1 MLRLLFIVTI
11 MSSQL
16 TSVEAQW
23 RHFSI
28 YVDNDSNFDINCVGK
43 TEKGEGVFAKYTSV
57 IKAHQ
62 KFLFIVDGDKSTLP
76 RGVEGIITITVPGY
90 DGHAILYFD
99 NPVSGSPSFE
109 IRDPLYPIAATEFST
124 SEIKDVI
131 VLREKAVAV
140 RIKVDTTRD
149 HKPPV
154 PLPVSGDSKTHPS
167 GVSIPA
173 VINFDWRVDQRM
185 HRDDDDDDNKSGKAY
200 REVTYYFT
208 ANGDYA
214 AIKDEEASFSLMVYS
229 KDGQT
234 WIFDDKKKTIT
245 VMNMPKTV
253 GEGGMMGKKLAE
265 DISKAP
271 LRKDRDDE
279 HFTITKS
286 GKTKMFLGAYPAE
299 EYVVQNNK
307 VLTTRS
313 TGKTGT
319 MSLWYAKVPF
329 DPVKIYTMGA
339 GRPTDL
345 TAMQNNPRMKNNM
358 AAIPVLNKNYLW
370 VQTAAGGLTA
380 MEVTRIEHAFHT
392 VTTAGYTI
400 KIMKGLKDAMQGD
413 DK

>member
-1 MLRLLFIVTI
+1 
-11 MSSQL
+11 
-16 TSVEAQW
+16 
-23 RHFSI
+23 
-28 YVDNDSNFDINCVGK
+28 
-43 TEKGEGVFAKYTSV
+43 
-57 IKAHQ
+57 
-62 KFLFIVDGDKSTLP
+62 
-76 RGVEGIITITVPGY
+76 
-90 DGHAILYFD
+90 
-99 NPVSGSPSFE
+99 
-109 IRDPLYPIAATEFST
+109 
-124 SEIKDVI
+124 
-131 VLREKAVAV
+131 
-140 RIKVDTTRD
+140 
-149 HKPPV
+149 
-154 PLPVSGDSKTHPS
+154 
-167 GVSIPA
+167 
-173 VINFDWRVDQRM
+173 
-185 HRDDDDDDNKSGKAY
+185 
-200 REVTYYFT
+200 
-208 ANGDYA
+208 
-214 AIKDEEASFSLMVYS
+214 
-229 KDGQT
+229 
-234 WIFDDKKKTIT
+234 
-245 VMNMPKTV
+245 MNMPKTV

-265 DISKAP
+265 DINKAP

-307 VLTTRS
+307 VLTTKS